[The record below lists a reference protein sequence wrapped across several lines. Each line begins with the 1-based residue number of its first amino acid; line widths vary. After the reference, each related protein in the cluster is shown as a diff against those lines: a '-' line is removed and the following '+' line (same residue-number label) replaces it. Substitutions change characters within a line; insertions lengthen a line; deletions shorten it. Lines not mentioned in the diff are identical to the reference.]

1 MKVAFIIGA
10 SIFLLLGYTMFR
22 VINRI
27 EMHGEEIPKDTVED
41 RSFIHGIISIFLY
54 PLMCI
59 TFVVGLSLFIL
70 LVLIFQPKRI
80 LPIVRII
87 ARTILFSSGFLLIIK
102 GKEHI
107 MHPKPF
113 ILMFNHQSLYDAFIL
128 GAVLFRYIVALGAS
142 YQFDLPVWGTVV
154 QKWGNIPI
162 QRRNIQAAIKAIE
175 LAKKKLADGTSIFIA
190 PEGTRTID
198 GKMLPFK
205 KGPFHMALGA
215 KADIL
220 PMAIRGAFEI
230 KRKTDWRI
238 NPGVVEVEFG
248 PVIPFEEYEGM
259 SVEELRDYVRVRI
272 QKLVGDIE

>member
-1 MKVAFIIGA
+1 MKIVFIIGA
-10 SIFLLLGYTMFR
+10 GILLFLGYTMFR

-27 EMHGEEIPKDTVED
+27 EMHGKEIPKDTVED
-41 RSFIHGIISIFLY
+41 RFFIHGVISIFLY
-54 PLMCI
+54 PLMFI
-59 TFVVGLSLFIL
+59 TFAVGMSLFIP

-87 ARTILFSSGFLLIIK
+87 ARTILFSSGFILVIK

-107 MHPKPF
+107 KHPKPF

-128 GAVLFRYIVALGAS
+128 GAVLFRYMVALGAS
-142 YQFDLPVWGTVV
+142 YQFDLPVWGTVIR
-154 QKWGNIPI
+154 KWGNIPI
-162 QRRNIQAAIKAIE
+162 QRKNIRAAIEAIE

-238 NPGVVEVEFG
+238 KPGVMEVEFG

-259 SVEELRDYVRVRI
+259 SVEELRDYVRLRI
-272 QKLVGDIE
+272 QKLVGEIE